1 VKTCLLERALVVIDL
16 WRIRKFIALNTYP
29 ADIKPLTGLR
39 FIAAFWLLLY
49 FFWGRL
55 DLGVRDEFA
64 LIEKG
69 GMGVDLFFILSGF
82 ILAHVYGPQVE
93 NKTFHW
99 RSFLWARLARVYPLH
114 IACFLMMFGLW
125 LVAKKM
131 GAEIQADAFDVSQI
145 PAHLA
150 LVQAWGTVP
159 SDGWNFPSWSIS
171 AEWFAYL
178 TYPVTFFIA
187 ALFRKAPLAGLG
199 LAMGLFWIL
208 VAVANHFGMVLVDMT
223 WQGGVLRIVPSFLM
237 GLALWM
243 AGRQMKLSQRLASAG
258 VWTSVLWILVS
269 SGVGFP
275 SELIWPGLAGLV
287 FFLAETSKHE
297 NHAFCASKNW
307 VYLGEIS
314 FAAYMVHLPLD
325 IVFYKVIDRF
335 MGMPTGVLAIVIG
348 LFAIALTW
356 VAAAVAHALIEKPA
370 RNFMRA
376 NTPRFLKSDV
386 KAASA

>member
-1 VKTCLLERALVVIDL
+1 LIT
-16 WRIRKFIALNTYP
+16 LNTYP
-29 ADIKPLTGLR
+29 LDIKPLTGLR
-39 FIAAFWLLLY
+39 FIAASWLLLY

-55 DLGVRDEFA
+55 DLGVRDHFA

-114 IACFLMMFGLW
+114 IACFLMMFVLW
-125 LVAKKM
+125 LVGKKV
-131 GAEIQADAFDVSQI
+131 GAEVEAHAFDVSQI

-150 LVQAWGTVP
+150 LVQAWGTVH

-178 TYPVTFFIA
+178 TFPITFAFA
-187 ALFRKAPLAGLG
+187 ALFRKSPIAGLAF
-199 LAMGLFWIL
+199 AMGLFWIL
-208 VAVANHFGMVLVDMT
+208 VALANQMGMVLVDMT
-223 WQGGVLRIVPSFLM
+223 WQGGILRIIPSFLM
-237 GLALWM
+237 GIALWM
-243 AGRQMKLSQRLASAG
+243 SGRQIKLSRTITSAG
-258 VWTSVLWILVS
+258 VWTSVFWIFAS

-287 FFLAETSKHE
+287 FFLAETSKYE
-297 NHAFCASKNW
+297 NLNFCASKRW

-325 IVFYKVIDRF
+325 IVIYKVADRLV
-335 MGMPTGVLAIVIG
+335 GAPTGFKAILIGILAMIT
-348 LFAIALTW
+348 TW
-356 VAAAVAHALIEKPA
+356 VAAAIAHGLIEKPA

-376 NTPRFLKSDV
+376 HMPRFMRAQPAVSN
-386 KAASA
+386 AER

>member
-1 VKTCLLERALVVIDL
+1 M
-16 WRIRKFIALNTYP
+16 NTYP
-29 ADIKPLTGLR
+29 SDIKPLTGLR

-55 DLGVRDEFA
+55 GIGNRDELA

-114 IACFLMMFGLW
+114 IACFLMMVGLW
-125 LVAKKM
+125 LIALKM
-131 GAEIQADAFDVSQI
+131 GADIQEHAFDVTQI

-150 LVQAWGTVP
+150 LVQAWGTVK

-178 TYPVTFFIA
+178 TFPVTFA
-187 ALFRKAPLAGLG
+187 LAGLFRKSPLAGLG
-199 LAMGLFWIL
+199 LATGLFWVL
-208 VAVANHFGMVLVDMT
+208 VAVAHQMGMVLVDMT
-223 WQGGVLRIVPSFLM
+223 WQGGIVRIVPSFLM
-237 GLALWM
+237 GIALWM
-243 AGRQMKLSQRLASAG
+243 VGRQVVLSRRIASAG
-258 VWTSVLWILVS
+258 VWTSVLWIFVS

-275 SELIWPGLAGLV
+275 SELIWPGLAGAV

-297 NHAFCASKNW
+297 NHAFCASKRW

-314 FAAYMVHLPLD
+314 FAAYMVHLPVD
-325 IVFYKVIDRF
+325 IVFYKIVDRVI
-335 MGMPTGVLAIVIG
+335 GTPTGVLAIAVG
-348 LFAIALTW
+348 FMAIALTW
-356 VAAAVAHALIEKPA
+356 VAAAIAHALIEKPC

-376 NTPRFLKSDV
+376 YTPNFMRAGTKVMSG
-386 KAASA
+386 

>member
-1 VKTCLLERALVVIDL
+1 MGNSFTRLKDQFGRSRT
-16 WRIRKFIALNTYP
+16 LNTYP
-29 ADIKPLTGLR
+29 SDIKPLTGLR

-55 DLGVRDEFA
+55 GIGNRDELA

-114 IACFLMMFGLW
+114 IACFLMMVGLW
-125 LVAKKM
+125 LIGKKM
-131 GAEIQADAFDVSQI
+131 GAEIEAHAFDVTHI

-150 LVQAWGTVP
+150 LVQAWGTVKA
-159 SDGWNFPSWSIS
+159 DGWNFPSWSIS

-178 TYPVTFFIA
+178 SFPITFAIA
-187 ALFRKAPLAGLG
+187 GLFRKAPLAGLA

-208 VAVANHFGMVLVDMT
+208 VAVAHQMGMVLVNMT
-223 WQGGVLRIVPSFLM
+223 WQGGIVRIVPSFLM
-237 GLALWM
+237 GIALWM
-243 AGRQMKLSQRLASAG
+243 MGRQIVLTHKIAAAG
-258 VWTSVLWILVS
+258 VWVSVLWIFVS

-275 SELIWPGLAGLV
+275 AELIWPGLAGAV

-297 NHAFCASKNW
+297 NQAFCSSKAW

-314 FAAYMVHLPLD
+314 FAAYMVHLPID
-325 IVFYKVIDRF
+325 IVYYKIVDRLI
-335 MGMPTGVLAIVIG
+335 GTPTGALAIFIG
-348 LFAIALTW
+348 FVAIGLTW
-356 VAAAVAHALIEKPA
+356 VAAAIAHGLIEKPC
-370 RNFMRA
+370 RNFMRTY
-376 NTPRFLKSDV
+376 TPDFMRAGAKV
-386 KAASA
+386 ASN

>member
-1 VKTCLLERALVVIDL
+1 
-16 WRIRKFIALNTYP
+16 
-29 ADIKPLTGLR
+29 
-39 FIAAFWLLLY
+39 
-49 FFWGRL
+49 
-55 DLGVRDEFA
+55 

-114 IACFLMMFGLW
+114 IACFLMMVVLW
-125 LVAKKM
+125 LVAQKM
-131 GAEIQADAFDVSQI
+131 EAEIDPHAFDVSQI

-150 LVQAWGTVP
+150 LVQAWGTVH

-178 TYPVTFFIA
+178 TFPITFAIG

-199 LAMGLFWIL
+199 LAIGVFCIL
-208 VAVANHFGMVLVDMT
+208 VALAHHNGLVLVDMT
-223 WQGGVLRIVPSFLM
+223 WQGGALRIVPSFLM
-237 GLALWM
+237 GIALWM
-243 AGRQMKLSQRLASAG
+243 AGRQVKLSHWLASAG
-258 VWTSVLWILVS
+258 VWTSVLWVFVC
-269 SGVGFP
+269 SGAGFP

-297 NHAFCASKNW
+297 DHAFCASKQW

-325 IVFYKVIDRF
+325 IVFYKVIEKL
-335 MGMPTGVLAIVIG
+335 MGMPTGVSAILIG
-348 LFAIALTW
+348 IVAIILTW
-356 VAAAVAHALIEKPA
+356 LAAAIAHALIEKPA

-376 NTPRFLKSDV
+376 NMPSFMKPQRLVANAESGTNKP
-386 KAASA
+386 

>member
-1 VKTCLLERALVVIDL
+1 M
-16 WRIRKFIALNTYP
+16 NTYP
-29 ADIKPLTGLR
+29 PDIKPLTGLR

-55 DLGVRDEFA
+55 DLGVRDGFA

-99 RSFLWARLARVYPLH
+99 RSFIWARLARVYPLH
-114 IACFLMMFGLW
+114 IACFLAMVALW
-125 LVAKKM
+125 LVATKI
-131 GAEIQADAFDVSQI
+131 GAEFEFEAFNPAQI

-150 LVQAWGTVP
+150 LVQAWGTVQ

-178 TYPVTFFIA
+178 TFPVTFAIA
-187 ALFRKAPLAGLG
+187 ALFKKAPWAGIA

-208 VAVANHFGMVLVDMT
+208 VAVAYQLDMVLVEMT
-223 WQGGVLRIVPSFLM
+223 WQGGAVRIVPSFLM
-237 GLALWM
+237 GIALWM
-243 AGRQMKLSQRLASAG
+243 AGRSIMLTSRQARIG
-258 VWTSVLWILVS
+258 VWTSLLWILVS
-269 SGVGFP
+269 SSAGLP
-275 SELIWPGLAGLV
+275 SELIWPGLAGVV

-297 NHAFCASKNW
+297 SHAFCSSKGW

-314 FAAYMVHLPLD
+314 FAAYMVHLPVD
-325 IVFYKVIDRF
+325 IVFYQVSDRLL
-335 MGMPTGVLAIVIG
+335 GQPTGIA
-348 LFAIALTW
+348 AIALGFVAILITW
-356 VAAAVAHALIEKPA
+356 IVAAAAHALIEKPA

-376 NTPRFLKSDV
+376 HTPKFMQAQSKL
-386 KAASA
+386 ASASVA